1 MHRRAVRQ
9 TLQIRLLGGFQLVY
23 DTRPVTSLLTA
34 RLKSLL
40 AFLLLHRDTPQPR
53 GYVAFLLWPDSS
65 ESQARTNLRHLL
77 HALRQ
82 CLPDADRLLSIDAQ
96 HIQWN
101 TDDRVALDVA
111 QFEAAV
117 AAGALEKAV
126 EIYHGDLLPD
136 CYDDWLIAERER
148 LRQTY
153 LDVLWEQLGRQERAG
168 DYRAA
173 IGSAQR
179 LLQLEPLHEELHR
192 VLMRLHVLNQ
202 DRAAALQVYHACAG
216 RLQTELG
223 VDPGPATQALYH
235 ELLAAPPEAGVKRPA
250 VSYLVGRAEAWA
262 FLEQAWQAAQDHRP
276 HLALILGET
285 GMGKTALCQAFAAQ
299 VQAQGVPVLV
309 ARCFPAE
316 GVLPF
321 APVAEWLRARPLPP
335 LERVWR
341 GEIARLLPEL
351 LAEDPELSPPRS
363 LVEDW
368 QRHHL
373 YDALVRALLPDD
385 GSPLLLV
392 VDDVQW
398 CDPATTNWLSYLLRA
413 RPGAPYLVLAAARS
427 EDFGDNLPLRS
438 LCAELHRRDQ
448 IADLVLPPLNRDDA
462 LALARHAAGTELDPA
477 ACDGVCQES
486 AGNPF
491 FIVELA
497 RAAAGRGVG
506 DMPPLPVRLRQAIE
520 ARLTALSPAAR
531 DLADLAATAGLRFEI
546 AMVQQAAGLAEA
558 AFMSALDELQRQ
570 RLLREE
576 GPARAR
582 FSHRTVRDAL
592 YDGIPPARRAAL
604 HRRMA
609 LALRALHAGASGP
622 VSGQIAAHY
631 EGAGCADL
639 AVRFYCE
646 AAGAAQA
653 TGMPG
658 EAAALLDRAC
668 ALAVSLPD
676 ASFGARRASDLFE
689 RLGDICDQ
697 TGRPV
702 DARQAFERAL
712 ALLQPESRAARRRL
726 QRKLSKLR
734 AAR

>member
-1 MHRRAVRQ
+1 MHRRATRQ

-23 DTRPVTSLLTA
+23 NTSPATSLLTA

-111 QFEAAV
+111 QFESAV
-117 AAGALEKAV
+117 AAGALEEAV

-148 LRQTY
+148 LRQVY
-153 LDVLWEQLGRQERAG
+153 IDVLWEQLARQERAG

-192 VLMRLHVLNQ
+192 VLMRLHMLNQ
-202 DRAAALQVYHACAG
+202 DRAAALQVYRMCAG
-216 RLQTELG
+216 RLRAELG

-235 ELLAAPPEAGVKRPA
+235 ALLAAPPEAGANRPA
-250 VSYLVGRAEAWA
+250 VPPLVGRAEAWA
-262 FLEQAWQAAQDHRP
+262 FLERAWQAALDHRP
-276 HLALILGET
+276 YLALILGET
-285 GMGKTALCQAFAAQ
+285 GMGKTALCQAFAAH
-299 VQAQGVPVLV
+299 VQGQGVPVLT

-316 GVLPF
+316 GALPY

-351 LAEDPELSPPRS
+351 LAEDPELSPPRP

-385 GSPLLLV
+385 YSPLLLV

-398 CDPATTNWLSYLLRA
+398 CDLATANWLSYLLRA
-413 RPGAPYLVLAAARS
+413 RPGAPYLVLATARS
-427 EDFGDNLPLRS
+427 EDFDDNPPLRS

-448 IADLVLPPLNRDDA
+448 IVDLVLPPLGRADT
-462 LALARHAAGTELDPA
+462 LALARHAAGTELDPGV
-477 ACDGVCQES
+477 CDIVCQES
-486 AGNPF
+486 AGNPLF
-491 FIVELA
+491 VVELA
-497 RAAAGRGVG
+497 RAVAGRDTAGNL
-506 DMPPLPVRLRQAIE
+506 PLPARLRQAIE
-520 ARLTALSPAAR
+520 ARLAALSPAAR
-531 DLADLAATAGLRFEI
+531 DLADWAAIAGQRFEI
-546 AMVQQAAGLAEA
+546 AVVQQAMGLAEA
-558 AFMSALDELQRQ
+558 AFMSALDELQRK
-570 RLLREE
+570 RLVREE
-576 GPARAR
+576 GPTQAR
-582 FSHRTVRDAL
+582 FSHRAARDAL
-592 YDGIPPARRAAL
+592 YDGIPPVRRAAL

-609 LALRALHAGASGP
+609 RALRALHAGALGP

-646 AAGAAQA
+646 AAGLAQA

-676 ASFGARRASDLFE
+676 ASHGARRASDLFE
-689 RLGDICDQ
+689 RLGDVCEQIS
-697 TGRPV
+697 RPA

-712 ALLQPESRAARRRL
+712 ALLQPGNRTMRRRL